1 MTVPNFTAGQVLTA
15 AELDTLRSALGMTI
29 PDFTAGQVLTAAE
42 LNQLVAV
49 ANNPEVYGTATGGTG
64 VVAVTIG
71 GVDYNYTSFT
81 STGTLTI
88 TKGGLFETLVFG
100 GGGAGGVIS
109 VGAATYYCGGGGA
122 GGIQESKI
130 YLSANQTI
138 TVGAGG
144 SGATGGIDP
153 TSGTSSTAGTIV
165 AGVGGGWGSFSGGG
179 DRSIPSSGG

>member
-88 TKGGLFETLVFG
+88 TKGGLFEALVL
-100 GGGAGGVIS
+100 V
-109 VGAATYYCGGGGA
+109 AAA
-122 GGIQESKI
+122 LAVSFQ
-130 YLSANQTI
+130 LQQALF
-138 TVGAGG
+138 
-144 SGATGGIDP
+144 
-153 TSGTSSTAGTIV
+153 IV
-165 AGVGGGWGSFSGGG
+165 AAVVQVEFKNQKFIYQQIKQS
-179 DRSIPSSGG
+179 RLVQAEAAQQVELIQLAEHHQPSEQ